1 MEHHGIP
8 WHFVH
13 LCAQSCW
20 ALFGNPLVSD
30 CSHPAGHCEAVRVL
44 IEAAADVNRRTLA
57 GSSPLYQACR
67 DGTRHIAQLL
77 LTAKASIHNTWDTSP
92 FIAACVEGHL
102 DLVKLLLR
110 HCDQGHD
117 GQLGAL
123 APAVA
128 TLEDPQL
135 VEQVLR
141 MMRKRREADDE
152 ELVTR
157 ATTRLKCSFRRTGW
171 RPTEGWNGFKVDS
184 KVDPNR
190 LKRRVRLCWKESVLL
205 CWSEGVG
212 AVLYVGVCRWS
223 STSDTRNVLKL
234 RVLLQRRQLHETQM
248 IKLPKAHNVKLSAM
262 KSDSGWPMA
271 CRASWTLNGI
281 WSGWRMSAWRKGSR
295 SFKLHIVK
303 WSWTVEDVV
312 LPWRYIPHFTTA
324 VSSDSMT
331 LNCWHYICWV
341 LVWLHLVEE
350 RGGKRDRRGSTEAKP
365 HFTSS
370 MWMVRC
376 QETWRL

>member
-1 MEHHGIP
+1 MEYHDTLCISVPKVVEHHLEI
-8 WHFVH
+8 H
-13 LCAQSCW
+13 LCQI
-20 ALFGNPLVSD
+20 
-30 CSHPAGHCEAVRVL
+30 VL
-44 IEAAADVNRRTLA
+44 TL
-57 GSSPLYQACR
+57 QA
-67 DGTRHIAQLL
+67 
-77 LTAKASIHNTWDTSP
+77 TAKRCVCWSKQQPMWIAAPWRAPLLCTRPVAMALGTSP
-92 FIAACVEGHL
+92 SCCWQRRRASTTLGTPVPSSL
-102 DLVKLLLR
+102 PVLKVTWNLVKLLLR

-324 VSSDSMT
+324 V
-331 LNCWHYICWV
+331 
-341 LVWLHLVEE
+341 
-350 RGGKRDRRGSTEAKP
+350 
-365 HFTSS
+365 
-370 MWMVRC
+370 
-376 QETWRL
+376 

>member
-1 MEHHGIP
+1 MQWVTLEKRRCIGLWSGVPQSVCGLLIEAGSLVDQLSLPRFFGGVAPLHMACQRGHLEILRMLLAARADPDQASCDGGRPLSIASSRGHLEVVRLLLDAGAKLEHSGSHSSGHP
-8 WHFVH
+8 
-13 LCAQSCW
+13 LLLAAQR
-20 ALFGNPLVSD
+20 GNLEVLRMLIAAGADVNRATNLGYTPLLV
-30 CSHPAGHCEAVRVL
+30 ATQRGHCEAVRVL

-157 ATTRLKCSFRRTGW
+157 ATTRLKCSFRRTG
-171 RPTEGWNGFKVDS
+171 
-184 KVDPNR
+184 
-190 LKRRVRLCWKESVLL
+190 
-205 CWSEGVG
+205 
-212 AVLYVGVCRWS
+212 
-223 STSDTRNVLKL
+223 
-234 RVLLQRRQLHETQM
+234 
-248 IKLPKAHNVKLSAM
+248 
-262 KSDSGWPMA
+262 
-271 CRASWTLNGI
+271 
-281 WSGWRMSAWRKGSR
+281 
-295 SFKLHIVK
+295 
-303 WSWTVEDVV
+303 
-312 LPWRYIPHFTTA
+312 
-324 VSSDSMT
+324 
-331 LNCWHYICWV
+331 
-341 LVWLHLVEE
+341 
-350 RGGKRDRRGSTEAKP
+350 
-365 HFTSS
+365 
-370 MWMVRC
+370 
-376 QETWRL
+376 